1 MGKTGRENRNDN
13 GKIWSSF
20 ILGETDEKFC
30 DLGVALD
37 ARFWPMCEPIL
48 TSLNNE
54 KTAF

>member
-13 GKIWSSF
+13 GKICSSF

-37 ARFWPMCEPIL
+37 ELFWPM
-48 TSLNNE
+48 
-54 KTAF
+54 